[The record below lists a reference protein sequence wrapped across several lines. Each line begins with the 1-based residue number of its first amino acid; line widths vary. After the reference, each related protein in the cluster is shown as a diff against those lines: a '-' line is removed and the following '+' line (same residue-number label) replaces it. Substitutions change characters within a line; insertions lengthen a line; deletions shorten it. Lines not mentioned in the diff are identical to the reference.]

1 MKIKLI
7 QLDIIMLC
15 LTFYEI
21 TVLPHFVYIGFK
33 YAVVSYLFLRYF
45 LMFKRVK
52 LIVSLAAVYGAVT
65 VFSSVINHMESSTIL
80 ASFFYAVQIIV
91 IFLVSER
98 FLSRYPL
105 EDYAKI
111 VFGVFL
117 VLILFTD
124 LLMLIKSYNFH
135 NPDESYLIG
144 NKFVVSYV
152 HCFASALAFLI
163 GYKTEKVLVINH
175 GKLQFQGM
183 SMRLFAFAFSVFSLL
198 VCRKVTCSTGM
209 IACLILII
217 MMILPKITRR
227 IISNKNVIV
236 IFTAVVNFLL
246 LGSYSILNTS
256 FIHNLIYG
264 YLEKSETWNGR
275 LVIWDMI
282 FDYIGKK
289 PLTGYGFYNTVVANE
304 LGFGNPQNAVL
315 KFLLDAGLLGLIAYA
330 ALVWFSFR
338 EITPKALHKVYP
350 MTAFFYAMIFAALV
364 EINLTHMVVFMAI
377 AMIYCASK
385 NTDRGEIYE
394 NRNSLNAESI

>member
-21 TVLPHFVYIGFK
+21 TVLPHFVYIGIK

-45 LMFKRVK
+45 LMGKRIK
-52 LIVSLAAVYGAVT
+52 LIVSLGAMYGAVT
-65 VFSSVINHMESSTIL
+65 VISSVLNRMEPSTIT

-98 FLSRYPL
+98 FLSKYPL

-117 VLILFTD
+117 ALIIITD
-124 LLMLIKSYNFH
+124 LLMLFKNYNFH
-135 NPDESYLIG
+135 NPDESYFIG
-144 NKFVVSYV
+144 NKFAVSYV
-152 HCFASALAFLI
+152 HCFASAMAFLI
-163 GYKTEKVLVINH
+163 GYKTDRVLVINR
-175 GKLQFQGM
+175 GRIRFQGM
-183 SMRLFAFAFSVFSLL
+183 SMRVFAFVFSIFSLL

-209 IACLILII
+209 IACLILIV
-217 MMILPKITRR
+217 MMLLPKITRKF
-227 IISNKNVIV
+227 ISNNNVIV
-236 IFTAVVNFLL
+236 IFGAVVNFLL

-256 FIHNLIYG
+256 FIHNLVYG

-282 FDYIGKK
+282 FDFIEKK
-289 PLTGYGFYNTVVANE
+289 PFIGYGYYNTVVANE
-304 LGFGNPQNAVL
+304 LGYGNPQNAVL
-315 KFLLDAGLLGLIAYA
+315 KFLLDAGLLGLITYV

-338 EITPKALHKVYP
+338 AINPKSLHKVYP
-350 MTAFFYAMIFAALV
+350 LTAFFYAMIFAALV
-364 EINLTHMVVFMAI
+364 EINLTHMIVFMAI
-377 AMIYCASK
+377 AMVYCASK
-385 NTDRGEIYE
+385 NMDRGKIYE